1 MKGFFMN
8 RTKSASPIHHA
19 GFSLTELLVV
29 VAIIGILATLVFPA
43 ITKMK
48 ERARQLKAL
57 VMANEIVNGCMI
69 YKRAYNAWP
78 AGVVNEDTAV
88 KIDLA
93 LCEILDGNNP
103 VKVKCF
109 AAKGDPAIEGGAL
122 QNPWYS
128 KVGGGDYY
136 YYAKFDMDG
145 DGSVRAGT
153 PEPGSNVCAE
163 VIAWTVSDSDTNKT
177 IRSWEP

>member
-1 MKGFFMN
+1 MN
-8 RTKSASPIHHA
+8 RTATTARKRHT

-48 ERARQLKAL
+48 ERARQVKAL

-69 YKRAYNAWP
+69 YKRAYNDWP
-78 AGVVNEDTAV
+78 TNAAEDSA
-88 KIDLA
+88 KQIDAALA
-93 LCEILDGNNP
+93 DVLAGNNP
-103 VKVKCF
+103 VNVKCCDI
-109 AAKGDPAIEGGAL
+109 KGNPAIASGAP

-128 KVGGGDYY
+128 AVGSGDYF

-145 DGSVRAGT
+145 DGVVNAGT
-153 PEPGSNVCAE
+153 PEPASNISAE
-163 VIAWTVSDSDTNKT
+163 VIVWTVSEEDGTNRT
-177 IRSWEP
+177 IRSWQP